1 MKQEFT
7 FEEAY
12 KIQIEH
18 ISEWAVVLN
27 TESYSRLLGK
37 VIERNKQGY
46 KSPSSVARG
55 TTLDQFVAD
64 ITREMIEEKVSAERR
79 RFYDNV
85 HDNEN

>member
-18 ISEWAVVLN
+18 ISEWAIVLN
-27 TESYSRLLGK
+27 PESYSRLLGK

-46 KSPSSVARG
+46 KSPYNVARG
-55 TTLDQFVAD
+55 GDLSQFVAD
-64 ITREMIEEKVSAERR
+64 ITREMIKEKASAERR

>member
-12 KIQIEH
+12 KIQEEH
-18 ISEWAVVLN
+18 ISKWAIVLN
-27 TESYSRLLGK
+27 PDSYSRLLEK
-37 VIERNKQGY
+37 VIERNRKGY
-46 KSPSSVARG
+46 KNPYSVARG
-55 TTLDQFVAD
+55 TTLDQFIAD
-64 ITREMIEEKVSAERR
+64 ITREMIEEKISAERR